1 MRFMF
6 LLAVLIFE
14 FNLPNEADAESAHFN
29 YILHCQGCHLASG
42 GETLGKIPALIGV
55 GRFLLVKGG
64 REFLVQVPG
73 VSGSIVNDAE
83 LASILNWML
92 HEFSS
97 GNLPRDFEPYGAE
110 EVGEYRKNPL
120 VDVESVREQLL
131 SLMET

>member
-6 LLAVLIFE
+6 LLVVLIFE

-29 YILHCQGCHLASG
+29 YILHCQGCHLANG
-42 GETLGKIPALIGV
+42 GGTLGKIPALIGV

-92 HEFSS
+92 HEFSP
-97 GNLPRDFEPYGAE
+97 GNLPKDFEPYGAE